1 MPRMTENLLQY
12 IWQHQLLE
20 GSLHT
25 ADGQEVLVERP
36 GLLNTD
42 AGPDFFDAR
51 VRIGE
56 TLWVGNIEVHVL
68 ASDWNRHHHSNNRA
82 YDNVVLHVVY
92 DNDTP
97 VTLQNCHTLPT
108 IELKKYIPA
117 LVLNNYEALVSPPST
132 VAIPCADRLAAV
144 PKLYLDSTLDRLLLE
159 RLERKCDTVQR
170 LLDESHGNWEQC
182 CYWLLAHY
190 FGGKTNSFPFE
201 LLAKSTDMNLLARWR
216 DRPQRIEALLMGQ
229 AGLLQGYFADEYPRQ
244 LQADYEALRQGA
256 GLTPVSAHLWKFF
269 RLRPYAFPT
278 VRISQFAQ
286 LVCRSRNL
294 FSRLVDTTSVADLQQ
309 LFDVAAAPY
318 WDNHFRFD
326 TPSPGKTKRVG
337 RSFIDLLIINAWI
350 PLLYEYGNRH
360 GQQQCKDRAVD
371 LLHQMRPEN
380 NRIIRQWN
388 AVGIKADDAARSQA
402 LLQLSNAYCSH
413 RDCLHCRIGYK
424 IITN

>member
-25 ADGQEVLVERP
+25 ADGQEVFVERP

-108 IELKKYIPA
+108 IELKKYIPN
-117 LVLNNYEALVSPPST
+117 LVLNNYEALVSPPTS
-132 VAIPCADRLAAV
+132 VAIPCADRLEAV

-201 LLAKSTDMNLLARWR
+201 LLATSTDMNLLARWR

-294 FSRLVDTTSVADLQQ
+294 FSRLVARVSLPQPVQQ
-309 LFDVAAAPY
+309 ARRYHIGLRPAATLRRGRRALLGQPLP
-318 WDNHFRFD
+318 FRHPLAGQDQARGPFLHRPAHHQRLD
-326 TPSPGKTKRVG
+326 TP
-337 RSFIDLLIINAWI
+337 
-350 PLLYEYGNRH
+350 
-360 GQQQCKDRAVD
+360 
-371 LLHQMRPEN
+371 
-380 NRIIRQWN
+380 
-388 AVGIKADDAARSQA
+388 A
-402 LLQLSNAYCSH
+402 L
-413 RDCLHCRIGYK
+413 
-424 IITN
+424 